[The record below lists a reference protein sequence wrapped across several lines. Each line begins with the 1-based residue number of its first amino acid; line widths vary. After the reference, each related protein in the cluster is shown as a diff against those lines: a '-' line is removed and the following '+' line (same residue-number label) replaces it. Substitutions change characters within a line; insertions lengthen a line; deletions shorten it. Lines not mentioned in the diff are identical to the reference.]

1 MNVLKRLADES
12 GQTVIVAALAMTI
25 IIAFLGLAIDVGHLR
40 LVKRNLQTAA
50 DAAALAGAL
59 EVRICGGV
67 ANCPAMQAAAKNA
80 LVENGVTVAVANV
93 TTACPVSAG
102 AALSMMIS
110 NPTCFNGAKDPNAGR
125 LNYVEVVLSE
135 KVKTHFAQIVGFNN
149 VPISVRA
156 EAARGISGPCIYAL
170 DPSASGAISVVA
182 GIGVRST
189 CAIVAESNSP
199 SAVTC
204 LVGLILS
211 APRILVTGGTAGL
224 LCGSTP
230 PATTGV
236 AVRNPPDPLGYLP
249 APDDGSTKCG
259 KSTGSPYS
267 GSSSAVNILLGGT
280 VVFNPG
286 VYCGGISITAAL
298 LSNIVFNPGIYV
310 LRQGTGPLG
319 VTSGGLNITL
329 SLLST
334 ISGQGV
340 MFYNEGAQGS
350 LSVTAPAV
358 LGLSN
363 FSLTAPTTGTYAGVL
378 FFQAHGVTASGTF
391 VANLLSGSA
400 LTGAIYEPDALV
412 TYGVG
417 AINSTYNILVAKDI
431 QFNVNVLSTI
441 GSNYAALQSGSP
453 LGGDTSVLVQ

>member
-1 MNVLKRLADES
+1 MRARRFFAEDS

-25 IIAFLGLAIDVGHLR
+25 IIAFLGLAVDVGHLR
-40 LVKRNLQTAA
+40 LVRRNLQTAA

-67 ANCPAMQAAAKNA
+67 ANCPAMQTAAKNA
-80 LVENGVTVAVANV
+80 LVENGLTVASANV
-93 TTACPVSAG
+93 TTSCPIPTTAP
-102 AALSMMIS
+102 LSMMIS
-110 NPTCFNGAKDPNAGR
+110 NPTCVNGAKDPNAGR

-135 KVKTHFAQIVGFNN
+135 QVKTRFARIVGFNN
-149 VPISVRA
+149 VPVSVRA

-170 DPSASGAISVVA
+170 DPTASGAISIVA
-182 GIGVRST
+182 GVGVRST

-204 LVGLILS
+204 LVGLLLS
-211 APRILVTGGTAGL
+211 APKILVTGGTAGL
-224 LCGSTP
+224 LCGSNP
-230 PATTGV
+230 PATIGV
-236 AVRNPPDPLGYLP
+236 PVRNPPDPLGYLP
-249 APDDGSTKCG
+249 APDNGSTPCG
-259 KSTGSPYS
+259 KSTGSPYT
-267 GSSSAVNILLGGT
+267 GSSSAVTILLGGN

-298 LSNIVFNPGIYV
+298 ASNITFTPGVYV
-310 LRQGTGPLG
+310 LRQATNILG
-319 VTSGGLNITL
+319 ITTGGLNITL

-334 ISGQGV
+334 INGQGV

-363 FSLTAPTTGTYAGVL
+363 FNLTAPATGTYAGVL

-391 VANLLSGSA
+391 VANLLSGSS
-400 LTGAIYEPDALV
+400 LTGAIYLPDALA

-417 AINSTYNILVAKDI
+417 GINSTYNILVAKDI
-431 QFNVNVLSTI
+431 QFNVNILTTV